1 MSDIPIAQPFA
12 VAGAVIAND
21 TPCVNCGYNL
31 RGLLPS
37 GLCPECGSSI
47 LRSTQGDLLR
57 YADPAWLRKLLL
69 GVRLKLWNTL
79 LGLVLWVLAGVAT
92 ILLGRGGP
100 LVVMGVQVVVS
111 ALGVLAVF
119 LITTQEPR
127 TALSEDPVT
136 LRKAVRL
143 CVIVAL
149 VGQLSFQ
156 LATILG
162 PVVWLIVA
170 GQAISLSGVV
180 AYIGE
185 FIYLRRFAL
194 RIPDL
199 ALARSTRIVM
209 WGLAIT
215 MVLAVVFAIVMIFMV
230 GSPAVGT
237 PPFRPAIATSAP
249 AAGLG
254 ATAGLMGVAV
264 FGCVFGVAGLVFGVW
279 HLVLLFG
286 YRRAFREAIAAAS
299 AWLQAMEARVSST

>member
-1 MSDIPIAQPFA
+1 MSSIPIARP
-12 VAGAVIAND
+12 VVVPEAVIAAD
-21 TPCVNCGYNL
+21 TPCVICGYNL
-31 RGLLPS
+31 RGLKAS
-37 GLCPECGSSI
+37 GLCPECGSPI
-47 LRSTQGDLLR
+47 LRSTQGDLLQH
-57 YADPAWLRKLLL
+57 ADPAWLGKLLL

-79 LGLVLWVLAGVAT
+79 LGLVFGTLAGVAT
-92 ILLGRGGP
+92 MLLGRGGP
-100 LVVMGVQVVVS
+100 LIVAGVLAVASV
-111 ALGVLAVF
+111 LGVLAVF
-119 LITTQEPR
+119 LITAQEPR

-149 VGQLSFQ
+149 VGQLSLQ
-156 LATILG
+156 LATILA
-162 PVVWLIVA
+162 PAVWLIVA

-199 ALARSTRIVM
+199 RLARSTRIVM

-215 MVLAVVFAIVMIFMV
+215 MALAVVFTIAMSFMA
-230 GSPAVGT
+230 GLPAAGT

-264 FGCVFGVAGLVFGVW
+264 FGCVIGVAGLVFGVC

-299 AWLQAMEARVSST
+299 AWLQAMEARVSSA